1 MEETV
6 KEMRKRER
14 ISKINYFIVENKINI
29 CYQLKGQVSYKL
41 KLHNIPDR

>member
-6 KEMRKRER
+6 EEMRKRER

-41 KLHNIPDR
+41 KLHYIPDR

>member
-6 KEMRKRER
+6 KELRKRER
-14 ISKINYFIVENKINI
+14 ISKINYFIVENNINI